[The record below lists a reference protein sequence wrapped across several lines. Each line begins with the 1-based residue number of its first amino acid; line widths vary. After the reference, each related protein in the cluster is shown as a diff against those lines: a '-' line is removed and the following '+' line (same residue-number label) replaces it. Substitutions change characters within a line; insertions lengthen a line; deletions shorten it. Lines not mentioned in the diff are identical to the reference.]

1 MRVKFARRSLEKKME
16 LELVVS
22 SVLFDAK
29 ILDIH
34 DVREVDKWEG
44 LFMYGY
50 HAFVELCGHCTFL
63 GDSLLLRVM
72 LFSRGGKCLKKGY
85 CW

>member
-1 MRVKFARRSLEKKME
+1 MVL
-16 LELVVS
+16 
-22 SVLFDAK
+22 SVLFDPNT
-29 ILDIH
+29 IWVDEF
-34 DVREVDKWEG
+34 REVDKREG
-44 LFMYGY
+44 LLIYGY
-50 HAFVELCGHCTFL
+50 HASVELCGHCTLL

>member
-16 LELVVS
+16 LDLVVS
-22 SVLFDAK
+22 SVVFDAK
-29 ILDIH
+29 TIEVYDF
-34 DVREVDKWEG
+34 REVDKWEG

-50 HAFVELCGHCTFL
+50 HASVELCGHCTLL

-72 LFSRGGKCLKKGY
+72 LSSRGGKGLK
-85 CW
+85 